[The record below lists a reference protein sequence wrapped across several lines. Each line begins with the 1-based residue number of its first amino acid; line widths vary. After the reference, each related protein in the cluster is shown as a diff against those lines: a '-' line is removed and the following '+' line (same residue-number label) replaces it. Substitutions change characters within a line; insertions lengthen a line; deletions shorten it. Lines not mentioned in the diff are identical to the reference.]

1 MRMKI
6 IVLGAGLVGSAIVKD
21 LAGEDEYEILAVD
34 FNQEALDKLNTESA
48 VSTKQSDLSEK
59 GCVASLVKD
68 FDLVIS
74 AVPGFLGL

>member
-48 VSTKQSDLSEK
+48 VSTKQSDLLQK
-59 GCVASLVKD
+59 GIIASLVEG